1 MTISREKINLT
12 LLFFVLFLFSFYIYQ
27 TISIS
32 SRKISLVNYK
42 KDFLE
47 KKNDLSVSISSLK
60 NRDNFEPDFIKEN
73 FKMAEIEKFDYIIV
87 GPSEFVLIENSSGEQ
102 RQ

>member
-1 MTISREKINLT
+1 
-12 LLFFVLFLFSFYIYQ
+12 
-27 TISIS
+27 
-32 SRKISLVNYK
+32 
-42 KDFLE
+42 LE